1 MKIVLKVQYIGT
13 GYCGFQC
20 QKNGASIQ
28 EILTRAASRM
38 FGRPC
43 SITGCSRTD
52 AGVHALGYV
61 CAVTP
66 ADGNITENWCTIP
79 TGKIHRAFAP
89 FLPSDISV
97 CAAAQVPD
105 GFHPRYDAVQKEY
118 VYRIW
123 DAPYGNPF
131 ARGRSY
137 HSIRRI
143 TPEMLERMQAAAA
156 AYVGQHDFRAFMA
169 GEPGGKDTVRTVM
182 GAAVQREADG
192 MVVFSVSANGF
203 LYNMVRIMTGTLLE
217 TAAGKISPG
226 DIPDIITSGDRNRA
240 GFTAPPEGLYLRGV
254 QYPEQILWQCE

>member
-28 EILTRAASRM
+28 EILTQAASRV

-66 ADGNITENWCTIP
+66 ADTENTADWCKIP
-79 TGKIHRAFAP
+79 IGKIHRAFAP
-89 FLPSDISV
+89 FLPPDISV
-97 CAAAQVPD
+97 CAAAEVPD

-123 DAPYGNPF
+123 DAPYGDPF
-131 ARGRSY
+131 VRGRSY

-156 AYVGQHDFRAFMA
+156 AYLGQHDFRAFMA
-169 GEPGGKDTVRTVM
+169 GEPVGKDTVRTVM
-182 GAAVQREADG
+182 EAAVQRKADG

-217 TAAGKISPG
+217 AAAGKISPR
-226 DIPDIITSGDRNRA
+226 DIPDIIVSGDRSRA
-240 GFTAPPEGLYLRGV
+240 GFTAPPEGLYLHMV

>member
-28 EILTRAASRM
+28 EILTQAAFRV

-61 CAVTP
+61 CTVAP
-66 ADGNITENWCTIP
+66 ADGNNTANWYTIP
-79 TGKIHRAFAP
+79 IGKIHRAFAP
-89 FLPSDISV
+89 FLPPDISV
-97 CAAAQVPD
+97 CAAAEVPD

-123 DAPYGNPF
+123 DAPYADPF
-131 ARGRSY
+131 VRSRSY
-137 HSIRRI
+137 HSIRRL
-143 TPEMLERMQAAAA
+143 TPEALERMQVAAA

-169 GEPGGKDTVRTVM
+169 GEPGEKDTVRTVM
-182 GAAVQREADG
+182 GADVRRETDG

-217 TAAGKISPG
+217 AAAGKISPR
-226 DIPDIITSGDRNRA
+226 DILEIIACGDRSHA
-240 GFTAPPEGLYLRGV
+240 GFTAPPEGLYLRRV
-254 QYPEQILWQCE
+254 QYPKQILWQCE

>member
-28 EILTRAASRM
+28 EVLTQAASRV

-61 CAVTP
+61 CAVAP
-66 ADGNITENWCTIP
+66 GDGELTEDWCRIP
-79 TGKIHRAFAP
+79 IGKIHRAFAP
-89 FLPSDISV
+89 VLPPDISV
-97 CAAAQVPD
+97 CAAAPVPD
-105 GFHPRYDAVQKEY
+105 GFHPRYDTVQKEY

-123 DAPYGNPF
+123 DAPCENPF
-131 ARGRSY
+131 VRGRSY

-143 TPEMLERMQAAAA
+143 TPAMLERMQTAAA
-156 AYVGQHDFRAFMA
+156 AYVGRQDFRAFMA
-169 GEPGGKDTVRTVM
+169 GEPGEKDTVRTVM
-182 GAAVQREADG
+182 YADVAREADG
-192 MVVFSVSANGF
+192 MVVFSVAANGF

-217 TAAGKISPG
+217 VAAGKISPQ
-226 DIPDIITSGDRNRA
+226 DIPEIVASGDRNRA
-240 GFTAPPEGLYLRGV
+240 GFTVPPEGLYLRAV
-254 QYPEQILWQCE
+254 EYPKQILWQCE

>member
-1 MKIVLKVQYIGT
+1 MKIVLKIQYIGT
-13 GYCGFQC
+13 AYCGFQC

-28 EILTRAASRM
+28 EILTRAASRV

-61 CAVTP
+61 CVATPVGRDAP
-66 ADGNITENWCTIP
+66 ADWCTIP
-79 TGKIHRAFAP
+79 VEKIHRAFAP
-89 FLPSDISV
+89 FLPPDISV
-97 CAAAQVPD
+97 CAAAQVSD
-105 GFHPRYDAVQKEY
+105 GFHPRYDAVCKEY

-123 DAPYGNPF
+123 DAPYANPF
-131 ARGRSY
+131 VRGRSY

-143 TPEMLERMQAAAA
+143 TPERLERMQTAAA
-156 AYVGQHDFRAFMA
+156 AYVGRHDFRAFMA
-169 GEPGGKDTVRTVM
+169 GEPGGKDTVRTVT
-182 GAAVQREADG
+182 GADVQRETDG

-217 TAAGKISPG
+217 VAAGKISPR
-226 DIPDIITSGDRNRA
+226 DIPDIIACGDRSRA
-240 GFTAPPEGLYLRGV
+240 GFTAQPEGLYLRSV